1 MQKPLSNNFFK
12 YLTDWNITKMKYN
25 GKGEMKWII
34 VYCLFLS
41 KIVGI
46 YLFILW
52 SIDSKL
58 IYHGIVL
65 LWNLIFYMS
74 GSEKGD
80 IDRRKY
86 CMYRWDRLLE
96 CEKLIDS
103 NTSDRNKLVIEI
115 IQRAEK

>member
-1 MQKPLSNNFFK
+1 MLSIQKSSNNFFK

-34 VYCLFLS
+34 SV
-41 KIVGI
+41 IH
-46 YLFILW
+46 
-52 SIDSKL
+52 
-58 IYHGIVL
+58 HGIVL
-65 LWNLIFYMS
+65 LRNLIFYMIYVG

-80 IDRRKY
+80 LDRRKY